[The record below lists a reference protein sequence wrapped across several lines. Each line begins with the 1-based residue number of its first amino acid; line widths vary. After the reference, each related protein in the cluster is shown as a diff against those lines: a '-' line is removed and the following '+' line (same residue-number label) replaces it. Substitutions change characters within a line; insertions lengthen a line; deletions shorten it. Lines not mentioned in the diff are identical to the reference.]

1 MLSDNANDKNNF
13 PNKFLLTNKQVS
25 MLHKAFA
32 NNSSAN
38 IKLSKIR
45 LHTIGQSGEFLG
57 KLLGPLLKTGLLLLE
72 NVLKP
77 LVKSVLIRIN
87 SSSII
92 SNRCSYSY
100 ENFQIWFYSINNF

>member
-13 PNKFLLTNKQVS
+13 PHKFLLTNKQVS

-57 KLLGPLLKTGLLLLE
+57 KLLGPLLKTGSLLLE
-72 NVLKP
+72 NLLKP

-92 SNRCSYSY
+92 SNRCSYS
-100 ENFQIWFYSINNF
+100 